1 MTTKSKRAK
10 TVRRKRVR
18 EENRRRVS
26 AARAE
31 MKRAIHWMDA
41 ASEMLSPAGDD
52 PVVNDLIGVMAF
64 VVGQAEGLSLLMKEA
79 AE

>member
-1 MTTKSKRAK
+1 MTTKCKRAK
-10 TVRRKRVR
+10 TVRRKRAR

-41 ASEMLSPAGDD
+41 ASEVLSPAGDD
-52 PVVNDLIGVMAF
+52 PVVSDLIGVTAF
-64 VVGQAEGLSLLMKEA
+64 VAGQAEGLSQLMKEA